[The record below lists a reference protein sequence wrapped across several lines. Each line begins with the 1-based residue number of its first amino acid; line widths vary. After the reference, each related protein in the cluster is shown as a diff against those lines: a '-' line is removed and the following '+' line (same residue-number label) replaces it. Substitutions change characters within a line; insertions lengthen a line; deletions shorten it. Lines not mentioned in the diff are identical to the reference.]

1 MKRIVVF
8 LIFISSV
15 FSCKKEKE
23 IQLNFLSEYVLKDT
37 VSFKNRPIGGLSGL
51 DYSNGFYYF
60 VVDDTKAPRFLKG
73 TIEIEKRRI
82 TGVNF
87 EKVIVLKDSSTNF
100 YNENTLDLE
109 SIFVDEEKQHINF
122 SSEGAIRKGRRPTIF
137 TTDFS
142 GKFISEYPFPKSLQ
156 NLENIK
162 HNGVLEGSSKSIDKK
177 GFWAV
182 MEAPL
187 KNDGVE
193 PGFTKTQ
200 SPVRITY
207 FNTVT
212 KKATKQFAYQLE
224 PISKVAKGNINL
236 NGVTAILEYEEN
248 KFFIIERTYQNGY
261 GAYGNIIR
269 IFDAEITLETTNILD
284 SGGLINSKFTPLTK
298 RLLVNFDDFK
308 EHLTE
313 GIIDNIEGIT
323 LGPVLE
329 NGNGSLVLVSDDNFQ
344 LYGKQLNQFILL
356 EIVKE

>member
-8 LIFISSV
+8 LIFISSL

-37 VSFKNRPIGGLSGL
+37 VSFKNSLIGGLSGL

-60 VVDDTKAPRFLKG
+60 VVDDAKTPRFLKG
-73 TIEIEKRRI
+73 NINIEKRKI
-82 TGVNF
+82 KGINF
-87 EKVIVLKDSSTNF
+87 EEVVVLKDSNTNF

-142 GKFISEYPFPKSLQ
+142 GKFISEYPLPKSLQ

-162 HNGVLEGSSKSIDKK
+162 HNGVLEGSSKAIAEK
-177 GFWAV
+177 GFWSV

-187 KNDGVE
+187 REDGEE
-193 PGFTKTQ
+193 PTFTKTQ

-207 FNTVT
+207 FDAASE
-212 KKATKQFAYQLE
+212 KATKQFAYQLE
-224 PISKVAKGNINL
+224 EITKPAKGDVNL
-236 NGVTAILEYEEN
+236 NGVTAILEYEKN
-248 KFFIIERTYQNGY
+248 RFFIIERTYQSGY
-261 GAYGNIIR
+261 GAYGNIVR
-269 IFDAEITLETTNILD
+269 IFDAEITSETTNILD
-284 SGGLINSKFTPLTK
+284 IDALNKSKYKVLKK
-298 RLLVNFDDFK
+298 RLLIDFEDLK
-308 EHLTE
+308 NKLTA

-323 LGPVLE
+323 FGPILE
-329 NGNGSLVLVSDDNFQ
+329 NGNRSLLLVSDDNFQ

-356 EIVKE
+356 ELATK

>member
-8 LIFISSV
+8 LIFIGIV
-15 FSCKKEKE
+15 FSCKTGKDL
-23 IQLNFLSEYVLKDT
+23 QLNFLSEYVLEDT
-37 VSFKNRPIGGLSGL
+37 LLLKNTQIGGLSGL

-60 VVDDTKAPRFLKG
+60 VVDDPKYPRFLKG
-73 TIEIEKRRI
+73 NIGIEKGKI
-82 TGVNF
+82 VGINF
-87 EKVIVLKDSSTNF
+87 EEVTILKDSNTNF

-109 SIFVDEEKQHINF
+109 SIFVDEEKQQINF
-122 SSEGAIRKGRRPTIF
+122 SSEGAIRNGRRPTIF

-142 GKFISEYPFPKSLQ
+142 GKFISEYELPKSLQ

-162 HNGVLEGSSKSIDKK
+162 HNGVLEGSSKSTDKK

-207 FNTVT
+207 FNTET
-212 KKATKQFAYQLE
+212 KKASKQFAYQLE
-224 PISKVAKGNINL
+224 PITKVAKGNINL

-261 GAYGNIIR
+261 GVYGNTIR
-269 IFDAEITLETTNILD
+269 IFNAEITLETTNILG

-298 RLLVNFDDFK
+298 RLLVNFEDFK

-329 NGNGSLVLVSDDNFQ
+329 NGNQSLLLISDDNFQ